1 MSKDSDREILEL
13 AAKAAGYTIVGW
25 NDQHGF
31 EVAVLSDGSF
41 WQPLTKNK
49 ITDRAGDA
57 LRLAMKLRLLGAP
70 SMELAYIMAMGSD
83 DPEEATCLAIV
94 RAAANMVGQD
104 DPAPLKIILPL
115 NSFEDDWDASGMD
128 AYDDL

>member
-1 MSKDSDREILEL
+1 MSSHAPGPWARDYFRQIVDGNGQIVYVDNFTFGSRSTDET
-13 AAKAAGYTIVGW
+13 KA
-25 NDQHGF
+25 N
-31 EVAVLSDGSF
+31 
-41 WQPLTKNK
+41 TKR
-49 ITDRAGDA
+49 IIACV
-57 LRLAMKLRLLGAP
+57 
-70 SMELAYIMAMGSD
+70 YVMAMGAD

-104 DPAPLKIILPL
+104 EPAPLKINLPL